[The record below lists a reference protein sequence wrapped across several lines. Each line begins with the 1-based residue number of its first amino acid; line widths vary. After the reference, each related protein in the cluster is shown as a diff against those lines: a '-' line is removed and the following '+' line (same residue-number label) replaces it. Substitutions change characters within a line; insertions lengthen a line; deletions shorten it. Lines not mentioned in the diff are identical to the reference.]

1 VELKK
6 TFSELVETHGKNN
19 EKKLSTRW
27 INDKKAHTVFDGVIL
42 GLGCEGDVGG
52 LNSVLRFVFVGVIG
66 RTWWCSKPNSGH
78 QK

>member
-19 EKKLSTRW
+19 EKNYQRGGSMIKKHIQCSMVLSW
-27 INDKKAHTVFDGVIL
+27 
-42 GLGCEGDVGG
+42 GLDVKGMSEA
-52 LNSVLRFVFVGVIG
+52 LTLSSALFVGVIG